1 MRRHRL
7 RRSAILLGACTLSV
21 ALPPDGAHAQWTVID
36 PSNLAQNIQQV
47 ANSLEQ
53 INNQR
58 RQLEYQLQAL
68 RKPGNANWRDIR
80 GLVRELDNLMRE
92 GEALAYSIVNL
103 DQQFRETFPGWRAAS
118 SNLELPV
125 AQRVQAE
132 RTLATMRAAL
142 NVLSEQARQ
151 FQNGQATLAS
161 IKAQMSDI
169 QGTQEA
175 LELQATLD
183 AYLAEEIGLLR
194 QTFTT
199 QANLQAVY
207 NAYLINGEAEARA
220 TYRAMMDRMS
230 VLPPQSQ
237 RTFSLRIQP

>member
-7 RRSAILLGACTLSV
+7 RRSAILVVACALSV
-21 ALPPDGAHAQWTVID
+21 AFPPGGAHAQWTVID

-68 RKPGNANWRDIR
+68 RKLGNANWRDIR
-80 GLVRELDNLMRE
+80 GLVRQLDNLMRE

-118 SNLELPV
+118 SNLDLPV

-161 IKAQMSDI
+161 IKSQMSDI
-169 QGTQEA
+169 EGTQEA

-183 AYLAEEIGLLR
+183 AYLAEEIALLR

-207 NAYLINGEAEARA
+207 NAYRINGEAETRA
-220 TYRAMMDRMS
+220 TYRAMVDRMA

-237 RTFSLRIQP
+237 RNFSLRMQP